1 MKYGALSVYLLLA
14 MGDALSITDEDRKL
28 ICNAPFPK
36 IESDRKKIRWLHIPK
51 TGTSFANI
59 VWHYGCPDI
68 PRSAS
73 VADYDTRFEGE
84 LDDAYPMKKN
94 CPYLV
99 DHTPA
104 THKPIGEKEWEDHHG
119 SFVTMFREPSSRIES
134 AFNYNRHC
142 IQDCNPENNDMWKC
156 DTIRDPARTHGGAC
170 KRVQSAQ
177 CLTQYALAEPA
188 QGCQTKMVYGIPC
201 SGDMTMDPVKRKL
214 AAQRVKNGFAFVGL
228 VEEWQLSLC
237 LFHRVLG
244 GHPFPVESDHVREG
258 SSSPNDRNCSA
269 QVESQLGEQK
279 DPVDTLVY
287 KAAKEKFEQQVVH
300 ALAAIKQQAL
310 LAKETTGTISRH
322 LDA

>member
-1 MKYGALSVYLLLA
+1 MKYGALSVYLFLT
-14 MGDALSITDEDRKL
+14 MGDALSITEEERNL

-36 IESDRKKIRWLHIPK
+36 NQSDRKKIRWLHIPK
-51 TGTSFANI
+51 TGTSFANT

-68 PRSAS
+68 PHNAS
-73 VADYDTRFEGE
+73 VGDYNTHFEGE
-84 LDDAYPMKKN
+84 LNKAYPMKKN

-104 THKPIGEKEWEDHHG
+104 THKPIGEKEWEENHG
-119 SFVTMFREPSSRIES
+119 SFVSVFREPTSRIES
-134 AFNYNRHC
+134 AFNYNKHC
-142 IQDCNPENNDMWKC
+142 IQDCNPENNDMWECGK
-156 DTIRDPARTHGGAC
+156 IRDHRRADGAAC
-170 KRVQSAQ
+170 KSVKSAK

-201 SGDMTMDPVKRKL
+201 TGAMTMDPVKRKL
-214 AAQRVKNGFAFVGL
+214 AAQRVTNGFAFVGL
-228 VEEWQLSLC
+228 VEEWDLSLC

-244 GHPFPVESDHVREG
+244 GRPLAVESDHVREG
-258 SSSPNDRNCSA
+258 SSSKGGSCSA

-287 KAAKEKFEQQVVH
+287 KAAKEKFEQQVAH
-300 ALAAIKQQAL
+300 ALAAIRQQAL
-310 LAKETTGTISRH
+310 LEKETAGTISRH

>member
-1 MKYGALSVYLLLA
+1 
-14 MGDALSITDEDRKL
+14 MGDALSITDEDRRL

-36 IESDRKKIRWLHIPK
+36 IQSDRKTIRWLHIPK

-68 PRSAS
+68 PRNAS
-73 VADYDTRFEGE
+73 VANYKTHFEGA
-84 LDDAYPMKKN
+84 LDNAYPIQEN

-119 SFVTMFREPSSRIES
+119 SFVSMFREPTSRIES
-134 AFNYNRHC
+134 AFNYHKHC
-142 IQDCNPENNDMWKC
+142 IQDCNPENDDMWKC
-156 DTIRDPARTHGGAC
+156 PRIRDHRNDRAC
-170 KRVQSAQ
+170 KSVKSAK

-188 QGCQTKMVYGIPC
+188 QGCQTKMIYGIPC
-201 SGDMTMDPVKRKL
+201 TGAMAMDPVKRKL

-228 VEEWQLSLC
+228 VEEWELSLC

-258 SSSPNDRNCSA
+258 SSSQGGNCSV

-287 KAAKEKFEQQVVH
+287 NAAKEKFEQQVVD

-310 LAKETTGTISRH
+310 SVKETTGTISRH
-322 LDA
+322 LDD